1 MMAATT
7 TTETTTTT
15 MAARVS
21 HCSRSHRRRGSS
33 GVGGGVMLIAS
44 ILVLSVHY
52 GHAQD
57 FGYDGDKGPSHWGE
71 QYNSCT
77 GKHQSPININSLDVK
92 KVNLPPLMFQGFD
105 VSPRET
111 NLTNNGHTVVV
122 TMESEVTPTV
132 SGGPLTGVYE
142 YSQLHFHWGDN
153 DTFGSEDMIDNHRF
167 PMELHVVFFKQE
179 YKNARTALNHPDGLT
194 VLAFF
199 FEIAPDDN
207 PMYQEFIELLGNVT
221 GSHLSARFDTPPS
234 LKDLIAD
241 DLLHY
246 YTYDGSL
253 TTPPCSEVVTWIDF
267 KEPILL
273 SHAQVQAFRALENEE
288 GHPLTHNFRPVQPLG
303 DRVVLYNTDEIIK
316 QVDLDGEQPE
326 EPSEAGVDTNQLD
339 TGRSDEAPKAPSDP
353 NGRKHPRNAGTP
365 SIATR
370 WSSVAVVALPLLWTA
385 FLRSERY

>member
-1 MMAATT
+1 MATAS
-7 TTETTTTT
+7 
-15 MAARVS
+15 VN
-21 HCSRSHRRRGSS
+21 HCSRSHRRRGISGCSS
-33 GVGGGVMLIAS
+33 SGGVMLIAS
-44 ILVLSVHY
+44 ILVLSVRY

-71 QYNSCT
+71 QYNTCT

-92 KVNLPPLMFQGFD
+92 KVNLPPLVFQGFD
-105 VSPRET
+105 VAPRET

-132 SGGPLTGVYE
+132 SGGPLSGVYE

-167 PMELHVVFFKQE
+167 PMELHIVFYKQN
-179 YKNARTALNHPDGLT
+179 YKNARTALNYPDGLT

-199 FEIAPDDN
+199 YEIAPEDN

-221 GSHLSARFDTPPS
+221 GSHLSARFETPPS
-234 LKDLIAD
+234 LKELIAE

-303 DRVVLYNTDEIIK
+303 DRVVLYNTDEMIK
-316 QVDLDGEQPE
+316 EVDLDEEHPPE
-326 EPSEAGVDTNQLD
+326 EPEGVDTNKID
-339 TGRSDEAPKAPSDP
+339 TPKSDEAISSPKDP
-353 NGRKHPRNAGTP
+353 NSRKHPRNTASSPFT
-365 SIATR
+365 TQ
-370 WSSVAVVALPLLWTA
+370 WSVLGASLALTWIV
-385 FLRSERY
+385 FCCSDRYC

>member
-1 MMAATT
+1 MTATT
-7 TTETTTTT
+7 TTTVTTT
-15 MAARVS
+15 S
-21 HCSRSHRRRGSS
+21 GGHCSKSYRRG
-33 GVGGGVMLIAS
+33 GGCGGGVMLIAS

-57 FGYDGDKGPSHWGE
+57 FGYDGEKGPSHWGE

-92 KVNLPPLMFQGFD
+92 KVNLPPLVFQGFN
-105 VSPRET
+105 VAPKET

-122 TMESEVTPTV
+122 TMDSEVTPTV
-132 SGGPLTGVYE
+132 SGGPLAGMYE

-167 PMELHVVFFKQE
+167 PMELHIVFFKQE

-199 FEIAPDDN
+199 YEIAPVDN
-207 PMYQEFIELLGNVT
+207 PMYDEFIALLGNVT
-221 GSHLSARFDTPPS
+221 GSHLSARFETPPS
-234 LKDLIAD
+234 LKDLLAE

-273 SHAQVQAFRALENEE
+273 SHAQVQAFRALEDEE

-303 DRVVLYNTDEIIK
+303 DRVVLYNTDELIK
-316 QVDLDGEQPE
+316 QVELDEEHPPE
-326 EPSEAGVDTNQLD
+326 PEGVDTNKLD
-339 TGRSDEAPKAPSDP
+339 THKSASEEAKSPKDPS
-353 NGRKHPRNAGTP
+353 NRKQPRNDAVSILPGT
-365 SIATR
+365 TR
-370 WSSVAVVALPLLWTA
+370 WTLLIVALTLISTIVQC
-385 FLRSERY
+385 

>member
-7 TTETTTTT
+7 TTATTTT
-15 MAARVS
+15 MAARVG

-33 GVGGGVMLIAS
+33 GAGGGVMLIAS

-92 KVNLPPLMFQGFD
+92 KVNLPPLVFQGFD

-339 TGRSDEAPKAPSDP
+339 TGRSDDTPKAPSDP

-365 SIATR
+365 TIATR

>member
-1 MMAATT
+1 MKATDRP
-7 TTETTTTT
+7 
-15 MAARVS
+15 ANGY
-21 HCSRSHRRRGSS
+21 CSRSYRRG
-33 GVGGGVMLIAS
+33 GGGGGGGGGRGSVSGNVMLIAS

-57 FGYDGDKGPSHWGE
+57 FGYDGAKGPSHWGE

-92 KVNLPPLMFQGFD
+92 KVNLPPLVFQGFD
-105 VSPRET
+105 VAPRET

-132 SGGPLTGVYE
+132 TGGPLKGVYE

-167 PMELHVVFFKQE
+167 PMELHIVFFKQE

-199 FEIAPDDN
+199 YEIAPIDN
-207 PMYQEFIELLGNVT
+207 PMYTEFIELLGNVT

-234 LKDLIAD
+234 LKDLLAE

-273 SHAQVQAFRALENEE
+273 SHAQVQAFRALEDEE
-288 GHPLTHNFRPVQPLG
+288 GHPLTHNFRPVQPIG
-303 DRVVLYNTDEIIK
+303 DRVVLFNTDEMIK
-316 QVDLDGEQPE
+316 QVELDEEHPPE
-326 EPSEAGVDTNQLD
+326 PEGVDTNKLEPAKSA
-339 TGRSDEAPKAPSDP
+339 SDEAKSPKDPS
-353 NGRKHPRNAGTP
+353 NRKHPRNAASTLPGAARWTLFALALAL
-365 SIATR
+365 IAQ
-370 WSSVAVVALPLLWTA
+370 VV
-385 FLRSERY
+385 RC

>member
-1 MMAATT
+1 M
-7 TTETTTTT
+7 
-15 MAARVS
+15 S
-21 HCSRSHRRRGSS
+21 WF
-33 GVGGGVMLIAS
+33 
-44 ILVLSVHY
+44 LSEIGC
-52 GHAQD
+52 GHAEQKNVTSVFRAQSLMD
-57 FGYDGDKGPSHWGE
+57 IPLSSPTGPSHWGE

-92 KVNLPPLMFQGFD
+92 KVNLPPLVFQGFD
-105 VSPRET
+105 VAPRET

-132 SGGPLTGVYE
+132 SGGPLSGVYE

-167 PMELHVVFFKQE
+167 PMELHIVFYKQE
-179 YKNARTALNHPDGLT
+179 YKNARTALNYPDGLT

-199 FEIAPDDN
+199 YEISPEDN

-221 GSHLSARFDTPPS
+221 GSHLSEQFETPPS
-234 LKDLIAD
+234 LKDLIAK

-303 DRVVLYNTDEIIK
+303 DRVVLYNTDELIK
-316 QVDLDGEQPE
+316 EVDLDEEHPVEPE
-326 EPSEAGVDTNQLD
+326 GVDTNKID
-339 TGRSDEAPKAPSDP
+339 TPKSDETINSPKDPSV
-353 NGRKHPRNAGTP
+353 RKHPRNVASSP
-365 SIATR
+365 IMSQ
-370 WSSVAVVALPLLWTA
+370 WSVLGPLLALIWTV
-385 FLRSERY
+385 FCCSDRC

>member
-1 MMAATT
+1 MTEATT
-7 TTETTTTT
+7 TTTT
-15 MAARVS
+15 ASVS

-33 GVGGGVMLIAS
+33 ASSGGVMLIAS

-92 KVNLPPLMFQGFD
+92 KVNLPPLVFQGFD
-105 VSPRET
+105 VAPRET

-132 SGGPLTGVYE
+132 SGGPLSGVYE

-167 PMELHVVFFKQE
+167 PMELHIVFYKQE
-179 YKNARTALNHPDGLT
+179 YKNARTALNFADGLT

-199 FEIAPDDN
+199 YEIDPEDN

-221 GSHLSARFDTPPS
+221 GSHLSERFETPPS
-234 LKDLIAD
+234 LKDLIAK

-303 DRVVLYNTDEIIK
+303 DRVVLYNTDELIK
-316 QVDLDGEQPE
+316 EIDLDEEHPAEPE
-326 EPSEAGVDTNQLD
+326 GVDTNKID
-339 TGRSDEAPKAPSDP
+339 TPKSDEPISSPKDPSV
-353 NGRKHPRNAGTP
+353 RKHPRNVASSPFMTQW
-365 SIATR
+365 SVLCATL
-370 WSSVAVVALPLLWTA
+370 ALVWTV
-385 FLRSERY
+385 FCCSDRC

>member
-1 MMAATT
+1 MTAATATTITAATT
-7 TTETTTTT
+7 S
-15 MAARVS
+15 AS
-21 HCSRSHRRRGSS
+21 HCSRSPRRRGISASS
-33 GVGGGVMLIAS
+33 GGVMLIAS

-92 KVNLPPLMFQGFD
+92 KVNLPALVFQGFD
-105 VSPRET
+105 VAPRET

-132 SGGPLTGVYE
+132 SGGPLSGVYE

-167 PMELHVVFFKQE
+167 PMELHIVFYKQE

-199 FEIAPDDN
+199 YEIAPEDN

-221 GSHLSARFDTPPS
+221 GSHLSERFDTPPS
-234 LKDLIAD
+234 LKDLIAK

-303 DRVVLYNTDEIIK
+303 DRVVLYNTDELIK
-316 QVDLDGEQPE
+316 EVDLEKEHPIEPE
-326 EPSEAGVDTNQLD
+326 GVDTNKID
-339 TGRSDEAPKAPSDP
+339 TPKSDEAINTPKDPSV
-353 NGRKHPRNAGTP
+353 RKHPRNAASSP
-365 SIATR
+365 FMTR
-370 WSSVAVVALPLLWTA
+370 WSVLGAALAVIWTV
-385 FLRSERY
+385 FCCSDRC

>member
-1 MMAATT
+1 MSPSPPRRSLGRSRSSSGHRSNHRTTSATT
-7 TTETTTTT
+7 V
-15 MAARVS
+15 R
-21 HCSRSHRRRGSS
+21 

-44 ILVLSVHY
+44 ILILSVHY

-57 FGYDGDKGPSHWGE
+57 FGYDGAKGPSHWGE

-92 KVNLPPLMFQGFD
+92 KVNLPPLVLHGFD
-105 VSPRET
+105 IAPKET

-122 TMESEVTPTV
+122 TMNSEVTPTV
-132 SGGPLTGVYE
+132 SGGPLHGTYE

-167 PMELHVVFFKQE
+167 PMELHIVFFKQE
-179 YKNARTALNHPDGLT
+179 YQTARTALNYPDGLT

-199 FEIAPDDN
+199 YEIAPEDN
-207 PMYQEFIELLGNVT
+207 PMYGEFIELLGNVT
-221 GSHLSARFDTPPS
+221 GSHLSSRFETPPS
-234 LKDLIAD
+234 LRSLIAD

-273 SHAQVQAFRALENEE
+273 SHAQVQAFRALEDEE

-303 DRVVLYNTDEIIK
+303 DRVVLYNTDELIK
-316 QVDLDGEQPE
+316 EIDLDMPPLEGDDMDTNKIDTPE
-326 EPSEAGVDTNQLD
+326 ETSPTSAKTPTNH
-339 TGRSDEAPKAPSDP
+339 
-353 NGRKHPRNAGTP
+353 RKQPRNGASTVGSHWT
-365 SIATR
+365 SLHATVMTLAATIAVRAMT
-370 WSSVAVVALPLLWTA
+370 
-385 FLRSERY
+385 

>member
-1 MMAATT
+1 MTT
-7 TTETTTTT
+7 
-15 MAARVS
+15 S
-21 HCSRSHRRRGSS
+21 YCSKSNRRRVGGTGSS
-33 GVGGGVMLIAS
+33 RAAMLIAS

-57 FGYDGDKGPSHWGE
+57 FGYDGAKGPSHWGE
-71 QYNSCT
+71 QFNSCT

-92 KVNLPPLMFQGFD
+92 KVNLPPLMLHGFD
-105 VSPRET
+105 ISPRET

-122 TMESEVTPTV
+122 TMDSEVTPTV
-132 SGGPLTGVYE
+132 AGGPLDGVYE

-167 PMELHVVFFKQE
+167 PMELHIVFYKQE

-199 FEIAPDDN
+199 YEISPQDN
-207 PMYQEFIELLGNVT
+207 PTYGEFIELLGNVT
-221 GSHLSARFDTPPS
+221 GSHLSARFDAPPS
-234 LKDLIAD
+234 LKDLIAK

-273 SHAQVQAFRALENEE
+273 SHAQVQAFRALEDEE

-303 DRVVLYNTDEIIK
+303 DRVVLYNTDEMIK
-316 QVDLDGEQPE
+316 QIDLDE
-326 EPSEAGVDTNQLD
+326 EAPTEHEGIDTNKID
-339 TGRSDEAPKAPSDP
+339 GPKSDEAVIPTKKPD
-353 NGRKHPRNAGTP
+353 GRKHPRNAA
-365 SIATR
+365 SSSMLDRCLAIIIAMMTIL
-370 WSSVAVVALPLLWTA
+370 SVNLCLPA
-385 FLRSERY
+385 RC